1 MVMTWSGPRTVS
13 VLGSTGS
20 VGTST
25 LDLLS
30 RNKDRFRVVALAAG
44 RNATLLAEQA
54 IAFDADLVAL
64 EDPEHLAILKSALA
78 GRRTEILSGPGAAL
92 EAARRDAEWTMAS
105 IVGAAGLKPTLEA
118 VRRGR
123 IVALANKEALVCA
136 GHLFMAEARAAG
148 ATILP
153 VDSEHNAIFQ
163 VFDDQR
169 RAGIDKIILTAS
181 GGPFRTLSRQEMSGK
196 TPEEAAAHPNWSMG
210 LKISI
215 DSASMFNKGLE
226 MIEAAHLF
234 GMTEDRIQVLVHPQ
248 SVVHSLVSYIDGSVL
263 AQLGVPDMRTPIAHA
278 LAWPE
283 RMSAPTERL
292 DLSTWGQLTFE
303 APDEDRFPAL
313 RLARAA
319 LAAGEAAPPV
329 LNAAN
334 EVAVAAFVERR
345 IGFCDIPSVV
355 ETTIDRLAGERV
367 PSLEDV
373 FAIDGVARRFA
384 TEAVSA
390 VS

>member
-1 MVMTWSGPRTVS
+1 MVSWSKPRSVS

-30 RNKDRFRVVALAAG
+30 RHPERFRVVALAAG
-44 RNATLLAEQA
+44 RNAKLLAEQA
-54 IAFDADLVAL
+54 IALDAEVVAL
-64 EDPEHLAILKSALA
+64 DDPAELSVLQAALA
-78 GRRTEILSGPGAAL
+78 GHRIEILSGPGAVL
-92 EAARRDAEWTMAS
+92 EAARRDADWTMAA

-163 VFDDQR
+163 VFDEQR
-169 RAGIDKIILTAS
+169 RTGIDKIILTAS
-181 GGPFRTLSRQEMSGK
+181 GGPFRTLSRQEMSTK
-196 TPEEAAAHPNWSMG
+196 TPQEAAAHPNWSMG

-234 GMTEDRIQVLVHPQ
+234 QMTEDRIQVLVHPQ

-263 AQLGVPDMRTPIAHA
+263 AQLGVPDMRTPIAHT

-283 RMSAPTERL
+283 RMPSPTEPL
-292 DLSTWGQLTFE
+292 DLGTWGQLTFE
-303 APDEDRFPAL
+303 APDEERFPAL

-345 IGFCDIPSVV
+345 IGFCDIPSIV
-355 ETTIDRLAGERV
+355 EHTIDRLIGERV

-373 FAIDGVARRFA
+373 FAIDDRARRLA
-384 TEAVSA
+384 GDAVRA
-390 VS
+390 VA

>member
-1 MVMTWSGPRTVS
+1 MVTWSEPRTVS
-13 VLGSTGS
+13 ILGSTGS

-25 LDLLS
+25 VDLLL
-30 RNKDRFRVVALAAG
+30 RHPGRFRVVALAAG
-44 RNATLLAEQA
+44 RNAKLLAEQA
-54 IAFDADLVAL
+54 VAL
-64 EDPEHLAILKSALA
+64 DAEMVALDDPEELPELRAALA
-78 GRRTEILSGPGAAL
+78 GRPTEILSGPGAVL
-92 EAARRDAEWTMAS
+92 EAARRPADWTMAS

-118 VRRGR
+118 VRRGQ

-136 GHLFMAEARAAG
+136 GHLFMAEAEAAG

-181 GGPFRTLSRQEMSGK
+181 GGPFRTLSRQQMSTK

-234 GMTEDRIQVLVHPQ
+234 RMTEDRIQVLVHPQ

-263 AQLGVPDMRTPIAHA
+263 AQLGVPDMRTPIAHT

-283 RMSAPTERL
+283 RMPSPTERL

-303 APDEDRFPAL
+303 APDEERFPAL

-345 IGFCDIPSVV
+345 IGFCDIPSIV
-355 ETTIDRLAGERV
+355 ESTIDRLVGERV
-367 PSLEDV
+367 PSLDDV
-373 FAIDGVARRFA
+373 FAIDERARRLA
-384 TEAVSA
+384 GEAVRA
-390 VS
+390 VA